1 MFLFY
6 LSMLLNRI
14 FLEIQIVK
22 QRTIH
27 SNINNNTNKNLN
39 FPKSVRKIVGLQTDN
54 KKVLFS
60 VRKVP
65 GLIDNSFGTN
75 CNRLQ

>member
-1 MFLFY
+1 MKY
-6 LSMLLNRI
+6 LNRI

-39 FPKSVRKIVGLQTDN
+39 SLKSVRKTVGLQTDN
-54 KKVLFS
+54 KKKVLFS

-75 CNRLQ
+75 CKRLQ